1 MEFASAHLR
10 CSVQIDLCAI
20 ERNLKR
26 VRNFL
31 PKEEKSYIA
40 SVPADA
46 FGIGISAAVAY
57 LMQSGADAFAVS
69 NLNEALQVR
78 EIGFGWPIIV
88 MCASIP
94 GEEIYYFENSITPVI
109 SSLEEVERFEAMG
122 KKLSKTLSVQMRL
135 PSTIENIPS
144 TEDAKKILEKL
155 AASSYLKLEALC
167 AVGTGSGAAEENNN
181 CDLDFL
187 DFAAEFL
194 KNGKMIL
201 CHDDLFDLKNLPKNF
216 ESALRLGLVLFGVQP
231 EENSILKSFIPEQVI
246 SFRSAISQIK
256 TLQAG
261 ANIGYGKTYT
271 LSDYTRIALVSAGYG
286 DGMTRNISPDTCVLV
301 RGKKMKIIGRVSM
314 DQACI
319 DTNPLEEISIGDEVV
334 LIGRSGNEIITIED
348 YCKNMGISPAQA
360 LCSITRRV
368 IRYYKKLS

>member
-31 PKEEKSYIA
+31 PKEKSYIA

-94 GEEIYYFENSITPVI
+94 GEEIYYFENFITPVI

-122 KKLSKTLSVQMRL
+122 EKLSKTLSVQMRL
-135 PSTIENIPS
+135 PSSVDNVPS
-144 TEDAKKILEKL
+144 VQDAKKILEKL
-155 AASSYLKLEALC
+155 AKSSYLKLDALC
-167 AVGTGSGAAEENNN
+167 AIGTGSGSAQETNN
-181 CDLDFL
+181 CDL
-187 DFAAEFL
+187 EFL
-194 KNGKMIL
+194 NYASGFFKEGKMIL
-201 CHDDLFDLKNLPKNF
+201 CHDDLFDLKCLPKNF
-216 ESALRLGLVLFGVQP
+216 DSALRLGLVLFGIQP
-231 EENSILKSFIPEQVI
+231 EKNSILTGFVPEQVL
-246 SFRSAISQIK
+246 SFKSAISQIK
-256 TLQAG
+256 TLQKG

-271 LSDYTRIALVSAGYG
+271 LPYDTRIALISAGYG

-301 RGKKMKIIGRVSM
+301 RGNKLKIIGRVSM

-319 DTNPLEEISIGDEVV
+319 DTTPLKEISIDDEVI
-334 LIGRSGNEIITIED
+334 LIGRSANEIITIED